1 MVVVTDLTFTKFTK
15 FQTCYEH
22 IAGAPP
28 KSLEE
33 AHVSENPKD

>member
-15 FQTCYEH
+15 IHICYEH

-28 KSLEE
+28 KFLEE